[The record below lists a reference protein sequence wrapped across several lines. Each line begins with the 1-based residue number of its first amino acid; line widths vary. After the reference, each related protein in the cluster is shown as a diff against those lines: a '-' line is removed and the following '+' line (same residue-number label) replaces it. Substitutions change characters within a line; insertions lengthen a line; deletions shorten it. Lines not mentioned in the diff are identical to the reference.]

1 MSVGSIGWK
10 TLYNAAK
17 GYAKRAGKLY
27 PGFVTGTAND
37 VMSAA
42 MKSRIK
48 GRAATGESW
57 FKAVKGGF
65 KDGILAA
72 EKYNNKVVAK
82 NGGNAWAA
90 LWKNIKTI
98 PSQIGRGWKVGGARA
113 ASLGKSKLLGSL
125 KGALK
130 GVGTRMPLIG
140 TLLLAAFSLPDIV
153 KATANEGIAS
163 GGAEVLKV
171 AARVGGGTL
180 AAAVGTAILGPLG
193 GIVGYAVGDW
203 LTSKVVGKSYSERKL
218 DQEQKIAEE
227 VEKRVA
233 ENTAATTGYQQ
244 VPFGGLDPYMMM
256 QMQQLMGNGG
266 NIFERDIFGNPFAYN
281 PQQTPASSQESD
293 KEKTEKA

>member
-1 MSVGSIGWK
+1 
-10 TLYNAAK
+10 
-17 GYAKRAGKLY
+17 
-27 PGFVTGTAND
+27 
-37 VMSAA
+37 
-42 MKSRIK
+42 
-48 GRAATGESW
+48 
-57 FKAVKGGF
+57 
-65 KDGILAA
+65 
-72 EKYNNKVVAK
+72 
-82 NGGNAWAA
+82 
-90 LWKNIKTI
+90 
-98 PSQIGRGWKVGGARA
+98 
-113 ASLGKSKLLGSL
+113 
-125 KGALK
+125 
-130 GVGTRMPLIG
+130 MPLIG

-180 AAAVGTAILGPLG
+180 AAAVGTAILGPIG

-233 ENTAATTGYQQ
+233 ENTAASAGYQQ

-281 PQQTPASSQESD
+281 PQQTPAAFTPIHGKS
-293 KEKTEKA
+293 